1 MDPDGE
7 DEKRDRSPERECE
20 RVAED
25 FRNGLVPPPAI
36 LDQAREEVA
45 RPCRQEGNDRGRPE
59 IRERDRGDRMLD
71 EGRPPET
78 VGTLSP
84 GLPIETMRLDGN
96 LAVKDRAGPVPSY
109 LNLCIPVARHYVLK
123 GVRGVR

>member
-1 MDPDGE
+1 MA
-7 DEKRDRSPERECE
+7 RRFSATMSRSIAERECE

-25 FRNGLVPPPAI
+25 FRNGLVPIPAI

-84 GLPIETMRLDGN
+84 DFPLETMRLCG
-96 LAVKDRAGPVPSY
+96 ARA
-109 LNLCIPVARHYVLK
+109 
-123 GVRGVR
+123 

>member
-1 MDPDGE
+1 MSHEPQSVQIEPDRE

-25 FRNGLVPPPAI
+25 FRNGLVPIPAI

-84 GLPIETMRLDGN
+84 DFPIETMRLDGN
-96 LAVKDRAGPVPSY
+96 LALKDRAGPVPSD
-109 LNLCIPVARHYVLK
+109 
-123 GVRGVR
+123 